1 MPGAPAVSGLLSE
14 VASTRQRPHEP
25 RRRWFSSEH
34 LDLIVWLDAVG
45 HPSGF
50 QLCYG
55 KPRAE
60 HALTWTSAEGF
71 AHGAVDDGHDVGLA
85 YKGSP
90 VLVADGGLDVAGL
103 ERVFCAASAHVPED
117 LTAFVVSRLRAHPA
131 HTGG

>member
-1 MPGAPAVSGLLSE
+1 MSIARSSKSGAPAATGLLSE
-14 VASTRQRPHEP
+14 VASPRQRPHEP

-34 LDLIVWLDAVG
+34 LDLIVWLDAVW

-71 AHGAVDDGHDVGLA
+71 AHGAVDDGNDVGLA

-90 VLVADGGLDVAGL
+90 VIVDDGG
-103 ERVFCAASAHVPED
+103 SAHVPED